1 MTFLLWKVH
10 PLEQKLNLFK
20 HQFNSSVRP
29 RAMSDPIVAAARL
42 QVTGLTCR
50 LVGLLPATERH
61 SDGPWVE
68 HLVRLLNVCSLTRDG
83 AHVLHEATQV
93 NAGFKYTRVY

>member
-1 MTFLLWKVH
+1 MHLGQDGIN
-10 PLEQKLNLFK
+10 PLK
-20 HQFNSSVRP
+20 HQFNFSVRP

-68 HLVRLLNVCSLTRDG
+68 HLVRLLYVCSLTRDG
-83 AHVLHEATQV
+83 AHFLNEATQV
-93 NAGFKYTRVY
+93 NAGFIYTRVY